1 MTLSA
6 AAAASTNLMLH
17 LIKTTKDEPRMP
29 DDTPEKIWQPMLHVG
44 VWWGGMGWGVA
55 TPPFPPYTP
64 ATKNSQAMAGS
75 IHAPLVRIELCYFCP
90 PVRRSCLVL
99 CLLSCVFCLRAVSSE
114 SQSPC
119 GCCYVS
125 GYHSY
130 SCRRALHPIQI
141 PMLGAI
147 CYMLDIDVDIQH
159 RRTRYSLSGR

>member
-6 AAAASTNLMLH
+6 AAAAPTNLMLH

-29 DDTPEKIWQPMLHVG
+29 DDTPEDIATD
-44 VWWGGMGWGVA
+44 VA
-55 TPPFPPYTP
+55 CRDRGLPLPFPPFARP

-90 PVRRSCLVL
+90 PSDGLYCLVL
-99 CLLSCVFCLRAVSSE
+99 CLASCVFGLEYWVFGLCLLRV

-141 PMLGAI
+141 SLCYILYAI
-147 CYMLDIDVDIQH
+147 CWILTLIYSTDARDIH
-159 RRTRYSLSGR
+159 